1 MSIKAILLDL
11 DGTIVNTNEIIL
23 QCFEHTLK
31 EKMGSCPP
39 REELIKTF
47 GKPLVE
53 VFSEMAPAE
62 ADELIQEY
70 QRFQQSLDQSKYVT
84 LCSHVHE
91 ALDLFKEKGY
101 KLAVVTSKRHNG
113 AYQNLEQFNLL
124 PYFSAIITYEDTAE
138 HKPTGAPAKRALEL
152 LGIAPDEAIMVGDS
166 NFDIQ
171 CGKDA
176 GTKTAAVAYSAYG
189 EDFLRAFEPDYF
201 ITDLLELANML
212 PPKIN

>member
-11 DGTIVNTNEIIL
+11 DGTLVNTNEIIL

-31 EKMGSCPP
+31 EKTGSCPP

-53 VFSEMAPAE
+53 VFAEMDAAK

-70 QRFQQSLDQSKYVT
+70 QRFQQSLDQSKYIT
-84 LCSHVHE
+84 LCDHVHE
-91 ALDLFKEKGY
+91 ALDTFKAKGY
-101 KLAVVTSKRHNG
+101 KLAVVTSKRHDG
-113 AYQNLEQFNLL
+113 AYQNLAQFNLL
-124 PYFSAIITYEDTAE
+124 PYFSAIITYEDTIL
-138 HKPTGAPAKRALEL
+138 HKPTGEPAKKALEL
-152 LGIAPDEAIMVGDS
+152 LGVSAEESIMVGDS

-189 EDFLRAFEPDYF
+189 EEFLRAFEPDYF
-201 ITDLLELANML
+201 IADLLELAQRL
-212 PPKIN
+212 PSLN

>member
-31 EKMGSCPP
+31 EKMGHCPP
-39 REELIKTF
+39 REELVKTF
-47 GKPLVE
+47 GKPLSE
-53 VFSEMAPAE
+53 VFADMAPEE

-70 QRFQQSLDQSKYVT
+70 QRFQKSLDHSKYIT
-84 LCSHVHE
+84 LCPNIRE
-91 ALDLFKEKGY
+91 ALEVFKANGF
-101 KLAVVTSKRHNG
+101 KLAVVTSKRHDS
-113 AYQNLEQFNLL
+113 AYQNLEQFELL
-124 PYFSAIITYEDTAE
+124 PYFSAVITYEDTTE

-152 LGIAPDEAIMVGDS
+152 LGVAAEEAIMVGDS

-176 GTKTAAVAYSAYG
+176 GTKTAAVAYSAFG
-189 EDFLRAFEPDYF
+189 KEFLQTFNPDYF
-201 ITDLLELANML
+201 ITDLLELATML
-212 PPKIN
+212 S